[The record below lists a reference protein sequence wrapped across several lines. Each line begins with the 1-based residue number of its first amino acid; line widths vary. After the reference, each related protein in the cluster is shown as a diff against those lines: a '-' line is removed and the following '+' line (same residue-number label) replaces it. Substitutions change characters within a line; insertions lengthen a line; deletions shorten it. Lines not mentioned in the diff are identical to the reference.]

1 MAAALLFRHVWHVLP
16 YVMMGY
22 LYCYAVIL
30 QERLNRVIM
39 ASHATDLDPR
49 AGFLSRGV
57 DGLQPTEGAVSD
69 TFVADNPKVEDR
81 LHMLE
86 SKLDA
91 YLGFNSDPFLATRK
105 AVKCKNFT
113 EMLEY
118 CNSTTSG
125 NCDDLM
131 PVCLDGFRY
140 NDCIAYDFGIRKQ
153 PEFGEI
159 FSKPPFNCQV
169 FAFDPSPITKE
180 WYEKNAGLKENK
192 NYHLLLYGGG
202 GADEEITLREY
213 NWEQVTIL
221 SYPTK
226 VVAQPRNCT
235 DGACRYRTFP
245 NQKLHSLPVR
255 GVASLMKEFGHSR
268 IDMLKIDVE
277 GSEYRMLEGLIDSG
291 MCDKIHQLVL
301 EWHHYDFDSR
311 YGPASVPHL
320 NVFTKLLR
328 EKCGLGQFSI
338 HDLTGWPA
346 NDEMYI
352 DMQLN
357 LMYNL
362 ASYMKV

>member
-1 MAAALLFRHVWHVLP
+1 MLQYVL
-16 YVMMGY
+16 MGY
-22 LYCYAVIL
+22 LYFYAVFL
-30 QERLNRVIM
+30 QETLSRVII

-49 AGFLSRGV
+49 AGSLSRGV
-57 DGLQPTEGAVSD
+57 VGLERTERAVST
-69 TFVADNPKVEDR
+69 TFSAGSSSNDNDNSKVEDR

-86 SKLDA
+86 SKLNA
-91 YLGFNSDPFLATRK
+91 YLGFNSDPFLWTRK
-105 AVKCKNFT
+105 SVTCKNMT
-113 EMLEY
+113 MMREY
-118 CNSTTSG
+118 CHLTASG

-180 WYEKNAGLKENK
+180 WYEKNAGLKENN

-202 GADEEITLREY
+202 GADETITLREY
-213 NWEQVTIL
+213 NWGQVTIL
-221 SYPTK
+221 SYPID
-226 VVAQPRNCT
+226 VVANPRNCT
-235 DGACRYRTFP
+235 NGACRYRTFSP
-245 NQKLHSLPVR
+245 QKRHSVPVR

-328 EKCGLGQFSI
+328 EKCSLGQFSI
-338 HDLTGWPA
+338 HTDTGWPSS
-346 NDEMYI
+346 DEMYI

-362 ASYMKV
+362 ATFMKVDVKE